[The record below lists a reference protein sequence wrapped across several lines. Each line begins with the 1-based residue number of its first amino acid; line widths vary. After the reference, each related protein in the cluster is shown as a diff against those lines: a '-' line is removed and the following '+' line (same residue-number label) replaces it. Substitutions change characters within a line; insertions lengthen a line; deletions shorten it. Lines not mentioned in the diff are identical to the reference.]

1 MNQSYHSRKNNLF
14 IMLAA
19 VFVTNALVAE
29 IIGVKIFS
37 LENSLGVAPAQIHL
51 FNGFVLDF
59 NLTAGAIIWPFVFI
73 VTDIINE
80 YFGKEKL
87 KQISYITASL
97 IGYSFLIIY
106 ISTVLAPSPFW
117 IDINKTSIGTDD
129 FNINSAFLVIFRQ
142 GIGIMLGSI
151 VAFLVGQVV
160 DTIVFHKIKQR
171 TQHKR
176 VWLRSTGSTL
186 VSQFI
191 DSFIVIFIAFYLF
204 APEAQRWS
212 ISQVLSIGIINYI
225 YKGFVAVLLIPFIY
239 FCHYCIDEY
248 LGKEEK
254 DLGNTL

>member
-1 MNQSYHSRKNNLF
+1 MKQSYHSRKNTLF
-14 IMLAA
+14 IILAA

-37 LENSLGVAPAQIHL
+37 LESSLGTAPAQIHL
-51 FNGFVLDF
+51 FNGFILDF

-73 VTDIINE
+73 ITDIINE

-97 IGYSFLIIY
+97 IGYSFFIIY
-106 ISTVLAPSPFW
+106 ISTVLVPAHFW
-117 IDINKTSIGTDD
+117 LDINKTSIGTND
-129 FNINSAFLVIFRQ
+129 FNINSAFRVIFRQ

-160 DTIVFHKIKQR
+160 DTVVFHKIKKR
-171 TQHKR
+171 TQEKR
-176 VWLRSTGSTL
+176 IWLRSTGSTL

-204 APEAQRWS
+204 APETQRWS
-212 ISQVLSIGIINYI
+212 LGQVLSVGIINYI
-225 YKGFVAVLLIPFIY
+225 YKGFVAIILIPLIY

-248 LGKEEK
+248 LGVEEK